1 MSAYASA
8 AVTAIATCALV
19 LVTAVLAAAAIGA
32 FIYAKRTYQAQSA
45 QLAVATEEARRLR
58 SPVFDA
64 QIRLTVPGAT
74 SCTVSLLLLS
84 AERLER
90 LHVVMDGPAA
100 GECPVGFY
108 PGVEGVPP
116 MRSAD
121 DLPPGWKQEYLRP
134 DAIWPD
140 LLPGSRAVW
149 RADPRKD
156 AHEMEP
162 VPAAVHGRV
171 ECSGPDGTEWTVPV
185 TFALAAE
192 VQSMLAPRRVSKV
205 RIIE

>member
-1 MSAYASA
+1 MDADFSAGLA
-8 AVTAIATCALV
+8 AVATCALV

-45 QLAVATEEARRLR
+45 QLDVAREEARRLR
-58 SPVFDA
+58 APVFGG
-64 QIRLTVPGAT
+64 QVSLTVPGSK

-90 LHVVMDGPAA
+90 LRVVLDGPAV

-108 PGVEGVPP
+108 PGVAGVAP
-116 MRSAD
+116 MRSAG
-121 DLPPGWKQEYLRP
+121 DLPPGWKQEHLRP
-134 DAIWPD
+134 DAVWPD

-149 RADPRKD
+149 RADPRQD
-156 AHEMEP
+156 AHDMDS
-162 VPAAVHGRV
+162 VPAEVHGRV
-171 ECSGPDGTEWTVPV
+171 ECSGPDGMEWTVPV

-192 VQSMLAPRRVSKV
+192 VQAMLAPRGVS
-205 RIIE
+205 RLRFIE